1 MIRKILYGLA
11 AVVAVI
17 QFVRPERND
26 STDITT
32 ADLSRLY
39 SVPPE
44 IKSILE
50 KSCYDCHS
58 NRTRYPWYAEIQPVG
73 WWLNSHIQEGKEHLN
88 FSEFGAYPGKKADHK
103 LEEIEEAVTEGWM
116 PLGSY
121 VWIHRD
127 AQLHPEQAQA
137 IAAWAHSLRAR
148 DDSR

>member
-17 QFVRPERND
+17 QFVRPAKNE

-32 ADLSRLY
+32 ADLTRVY

-88 FSEFGAYPGKKADHK
+88 FSEFGAYPAKKADHK

-116 PLGSY
+116 PLSSY